1 MEIVKTISIKCLVS
15 NKNIRNVDISD
26 KSFQQLCDSIKA
38 NGLLQPIL
46 VHTINNNKYEIVAG
60 HRRYEALKIIGEQFA
75 TCVITDNLESEKD
88 ILRAQLS
95 ENIHRKS
102 MTPNEY
108 VKVFDSLKKEYDLT
122 TGQLALY
129 LNKSASW
136 INDQYAAAEIL
147 KAKYGDENNIP
158 KEEYKKSGSTI
169 KRDHYIGKKE
179 EKVKKSGNGFNVEIK
194 RHIYKITCC
203 NNTFE
208 NELID
213 FLKKHNMN

>member
-1 MEIVKTISIKCLVS
+1 MLKFLSINCLTPT
-15 NKNIRNVDISD
+15 KNIRPIDNDA
-26 KSFQQLCDSIKA
+26 SFKQLCDSIKA

-46 VHTINNNKYEIVAG
+46 VREVDENSYEIIAG
-60 HRRYEALKIIGEQFA
+60 HRRYEALKSIGEKLVA
-75 TCVITDNLESEKD
+75 CYISDSIDSEKD

-95 ENIHRKS
+95 ENIHRNN
-102 MTPNEY
+102 MTPIEY
-108 VKVFDSLKKEYDLT
+108 VKAFDNLKKEYGLT
-122 TGQLALY
+122 NNQLALF
-129 LNKSASW
+129 LNKSVGW
-136 INDQYAAAEIL
+136 VCDQYAAAEIL
-147 KAKYGDENNIP
+147 KTKYGDEDNIP
-158 KEEYKKSGSTI
+158 EEEYRRSGSTI
-169 KRDHYIGKKE
+169 KARHYNGTKE